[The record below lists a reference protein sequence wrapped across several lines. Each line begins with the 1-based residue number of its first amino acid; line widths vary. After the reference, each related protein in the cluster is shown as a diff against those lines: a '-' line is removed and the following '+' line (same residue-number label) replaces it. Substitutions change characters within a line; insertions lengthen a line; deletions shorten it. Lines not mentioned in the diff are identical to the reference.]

1 MWARASNIVLGIWL
15 IFAPLVL
22 GYDAPAARSND
33 IVVGLFLATFALVGA
48 IVGKTRYLIVLAI
61 WLIVAPFALG
71 YGNELAPVL
80 NDVLVGIASLGLSL
94 VPPHRRERV
103 TALQRE
109 PASTEERWGRLGV
122 SRRTPTGA

>member
-15 IFAPLVL
+15 VFAPLVL
-22 GYDAPAARSND
+22 GYDVPAARSND
-33 IVVGLFLATFALVGA
+33 IIVGLFLATFALVGA
-48 IVGKTRYLIVLAI
+48 TIGKMRFLWVLAI

-80 NDVLVGIASLGLSL
+80 NDVLVGIAVLGLSL
-94 VPPHRRERV
+94 VPLHRRERV

-109 PASTEERWGRLGV
+109 PAHTEENWGRLGV
-122 SRRTPTGA
+122 SRRTPTEA

>member
-22 GYDAPAARSND
+22 GYDVPRARSND
-33 IVVGLFLATFALVGA
+33 IVVGLFLSTLALVGMFS
-48 IVGKTRYLIVLAI
+48 GKMRYLSVLAI

-80 NDVLVGIASLGLSL
+80 NDVLVGIAALSL
-94 VPPHRRERV
+94 TFVPLHRRERV
-103 TALQRE
+103 TALQRQ
-109 PASTEERWGRLGV
+109 PADAERWGRLGV
-122 SRRTPTGA
+122 SRRTPTQA